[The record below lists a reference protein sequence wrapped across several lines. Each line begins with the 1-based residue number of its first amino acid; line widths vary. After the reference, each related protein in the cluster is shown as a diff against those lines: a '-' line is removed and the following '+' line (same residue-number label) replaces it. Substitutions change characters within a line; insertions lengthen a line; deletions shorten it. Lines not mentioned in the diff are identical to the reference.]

1 MRRGTLFA
9 SRPSEDGLLASTSS
23 LGFSVQQQVQV
34 LDIEVQNESSKT
46 LWNSL
51 IGDLSNHEQRV
62 IVTD

>member
-1 MRRGTLFA
+1 MRRGTLIV
-9 SRPSEDGLLASTSS
+9 SRPSEDSLLTSTSS

-51 IGDLSNHEQRV
+51 IGDLSNHEQHV
-62 IVTD
+62 IVTN